1 MNRRTILFLVVAAI
15 ILTRGCPVRVF
26 NTSNDS
32 QARLLDTHN
41 KERKSRSLKTLKLNR
56 GLCDYAQKHAEK
68 MAKQNSLRHSQM
80 SELASAAGSQ
90 TVAENIAWGQEN
102 EEEVTVAWMHSTGH
116 RMNILGDYTDVGF
129 GMAKNKNGEIYWC
142 SVFCKG
148 GKGG

>member
-1 MNRRTILFLVVAAI
+1 MAAI
-15 ILTRGCPVRVF
+15 VLARGCPLHVF
-26 NTSNDS
+26 HTSNGS
-32 QARLLDTHN
+32 QTRLLELHN
-41 KERKSRSLKTLKLNR
+41 KERKSRNLKTLKLDRN
-56 GLCDYAQKHAEK
+56 LCDYAQKHAEK

-80 SELASAAGSQ
+80 SNLADAAGSQ

-102 EEEVTVAWMHSTGH
+102 EEEVVNAWMHSTGH

-142 SVFCKG
+142 GVFCKG